1 MLNLVTCDGL
11 MSVTPPLPPVSLA
24 APPEFDYFYFDLD
37 MNMPFLLLIK
47 MNRGI
52 IEVARSSG

>member
-1 MLNLVTCDGL
+1 

-37 MNMPFLLLIK
+37 MNMPFLLLIN